1 MPRNPQT
8 TTAFTVS
15 LPVPMA
21 RQIERTRKAEHRS
34 RSELTREAFRVYFRA
49 KADIDEAGR
58 QAYLNAKAG
67 KGLSPAFDTA
77 DEFLADLHRATGR
90 TPTMARRRRK
100 K

>member
-21 RQIERTRKAEHRS
+21 RQIERTRKAAHRT
-34 RSELTREAFRVYFRA
+34 RSEVVREALRYYFRA
-49 KADIDEAGR
+49 QADIDEAGR

-77 DEFLADLHRATGR
+77 DDFLDDLHRAV
-90 TPTMARRRRK
+90 RRSKPLALTRRK